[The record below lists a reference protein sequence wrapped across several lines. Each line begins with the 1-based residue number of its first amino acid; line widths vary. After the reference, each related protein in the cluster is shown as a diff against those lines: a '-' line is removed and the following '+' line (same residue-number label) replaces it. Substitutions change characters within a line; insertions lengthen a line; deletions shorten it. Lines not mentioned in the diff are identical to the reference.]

1 MRQFAFLVHGFAG
14 KKGLMREIESS
25 LQENPYDQVYDRVAN
40 LSFYSSSYGLD
51 LSQLYDLKTPI
62 YDKSTNRTLAHYLLE
77 QIIAEVETYQRD
89 ISLDIYAHSM
99 GGLVTRAMVKY
110 LLEDNKENETW
121 IKNGVIRNIFL
132 LGTPNHGTRLAQ
144 RAINIP
150 ADLCVTGLNIMLE
163 LPRGRMSSKDWQ
175 ILNSQFMQMIPNS
188 SFLEQL
194 NERSKDIEQSINWV
208 TIRGLKS
215 TGLLGIA
222 WQPFLFRKFHFDRHF
237 PFLHIGL
244 IPNDGVVNANS
255 VPLKYATN
263 LTIPNAT
270 HMDLLK
276 WKTKSAGRE
285 VKEILHSITL
295 AKQ

>member
-1 MRQFAFLVHGFAG
+1 MKQIAFLVHGFAG
-14 KKGLMREIESS
+14 KKGFMQEIESS

-40 LSFYSSSYGLD
+40 LSLYNSSYGLD
-51 LSQLYDLKTPI
+51 LSQPYDLKSPI
-62 YDKSTNRTLAHYLLE
+62 YDKRTKRTLAHYFLQ
-77 QIIAEVETYQRD
+77 QIIAELDKYPEEIYF
-89 ISLDIYAHSM
+89 DIYAHSM

-110 LLEDNKENETW
+110 LFEDKEKKETR
-121 IKNGVIRNIFL
+121 IKNGIIKNIFL

-150 ADLCVTGLNIMLE
+150 ADLLVTGLNVMLE

-175 ILNSQFMQMIPNS
+175 ILNSQFMQMVPNS

-194 NERSKDIEQSINWV
+194 NERSKEIEESINWV

-215 TGLLGIA
+215 SGLLGIA
-222 WQPFLFRKFHFDRHF
+222 WQPLLFRKFHFNRQF
-237 PFLHIGL
+237 PFLHIGV

-263 LTIPNAT
+263 LTIPTAT

-285 VKEILHSITL
+285 VQEILQPITL
-295 AKQ
+295 AKK

>member
-1 MRQFAFLVHGFAG
+1 MKQIAFLVHGFAG
-14 KKGLMREIESS
+14 KKGFMQEIESS
-25 LQENPYDQVYDRVAN
+25 LQENPYDQVYDHVTN
-40 LSFYSSSYGLD
+40 ISFYSSSYGLD
-51 LSQLYDLKTPI
+51 LSQPYDLKSPI
-62 YDKSTNRTLAHYLLE
+62 YDKSTNRTLAHFFLE
-77 QIIAEVETYQRD
+77 QIIAELDNYPQE

-99 GGLVTRAMVKY
+99 GGLVTRAMIKY
-110 LLEDNKENETW
+110 LLEDKEENEIW
-121 IKNGVIRNIFL
+121 IKNGIIRNIFL

-150 ADLCVTGLNIMLE
+150 ADLFVTGLNIMLE
-163 LPRGRMSSKDWQ
+163 LPRGGISSKDWQ

-194 NERSKDIEQSINWV
+194 NERSKDIEQSIKWV

-222 WQPFLFRKFHFDRHF
+222 WQPFLFRKFHFDSHF

-244 IPNDGVVNANS
+244 VPNDGVVNANS

-276 WKTKSAGRE
+276 WKTKSVGRE
-285 VKEILHSITL
+285 VKELIQPITL
-295 AKQ
+295 AKK